1 MKSPGLSDLRRE
13 LEFLTMLVRP
23 HGACDI
29 EDMAN
34 SVERPSL
41 PCSVLLADLFSGCFR
56 LQLDDCEQLASP
68 FWAPVLRTDL
78 DFTEQLWT
86 ICSTNPAMTPY
97 LACEAVRQTL
107 DQLKKGSLQPTL
119 HRNNHLSLANLLRE
133 STNHARLQTALD
145 AGQQRDAIVRAID
158 FWTSDYAMLRQSL
171 IELGFSK
178 LRKDLSHF
186 LLNDDL
192 VSVSD
197 ISPFVTSADGTVDQ
211 NEQLRQLSVLLD
223 TCLLLYL
230 VRNHVPALPDESL
243 REIARNAILAFDS
256 RTSRDHHVRLVYH
269 LPEFNSAVA
278 NLVNS
283 VSRSLEPISWEIRP
297 TEDGACFE
305 VQRFSTA
312 SELIDCHSFEGVFP

>member
-1 MKSPGLSDLRRE
+1 MKFPGLSDVRRE
-13 LEFLTMLVRP
+13 LEFLTMLIRSHSDCVI
-23 HGACDI
+23 DY
-29 EDMAN
+29 DMTN
-34 SVERPSL
+34 FVERPSL
-41 PCSVLLADLFSGCFR
+41 PCSVLLTDLFSGCFN
-56 LQLDDCEQLASP
+56 LQLNDCEQLATP

-86 ICSTNPAMTPY
+86 ICSNNLAMTPN

-107 DQLKKGSLQPTL
+107 EELKKGCLQPTL

-145 AGQQRDAIVRAID
+145 AEQQRDAIVRAID

-186 LLNDDL
+186 LLIDDL

-197 ISPFVTSADGTVDQ
+197 ISAFVTSADESADQ
-211 NEQLRQLSVLLD
+211 KEQLRQLSVLLD

-243 REIARNAILAFDS
+243 REIARNSILAFDS
-256 RTSRDHHVRLVYH
+256 RNSSDHVRLVYQ

-297 TEDGACFE
+297 TEDRACFE
-305 VQRFSTA
+305 VQRFTTS
-312 SELIDCHSFEGVFP
+312 SEIDCYSFEGAFP